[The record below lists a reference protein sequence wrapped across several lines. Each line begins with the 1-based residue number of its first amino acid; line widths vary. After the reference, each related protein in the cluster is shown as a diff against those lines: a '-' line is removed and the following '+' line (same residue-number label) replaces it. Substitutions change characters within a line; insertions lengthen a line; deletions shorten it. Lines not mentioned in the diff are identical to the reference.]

1 MYNRRT
7 ANKLHYYQCSRSK
20 LLHFMHHNTIVLVT
34 DAIMT
39 FHTIL
44 RRADHPAR
52 PIMSFNTFI
61 GIGLTRHVAD
71 KSAVAAINR
80 ALRGAASACNTPVI
94 SLICII
100 GPYSAVLVT
109 CSRFSLLSTRL
120 SPECSCCNS
129 RSCMKISC
137 ATRPSNDSSAEIPS
151 ACRTVGTRS

>member
-52 PIMSFNTFI
+52 PKMSFNQIIRVGGGFPTGRSI
-61 GIGLTRHVAD
+61 GAGRD
-71 KSAVAAINR
+71 KSGPTGCRVR
-80 ALRGAASACNTPVI
+80 LQYPCYFVTVHHRPLRLSGLCCSCALLAPTADRTI
-94 SLICII
+94 LFMCII
-100 GPYSAVLVT
+100 GPLQ
-109 CSRFSLLSTRL
+109 CSPGYLQSLQLAIHKALTGML
-120 SPECSCCNS
+120 LLQ
-129 RSCMKISC
+129 
-137 ATRPSNDSSAEIPS
+137 
-151 ACRTVGTRS
+151 